1 MADQPANIDKL
12 LCTPDFGT
20 HDNVLA
26 NHLTN
31 KYTGQGFDM
40 DNFGMMDVKTIN
52 SVFSKYN
59 KRSCANDPWFSAIKI
74 QLFLALHRHVQGK
87 FLHDQAIT
95 AASILPILSKINQ
108 DYTDASTG
116 IVPEYKDAESAVTP
130 VVFNSSD
137 KVIPLLAYWEVVLT
151 SMKSVVNESKLECLL
166 HSRHIYTP
174 SQRAALLA
182 NSFEDSIYD
191 IAMTGSAFM
200 DDNTRAYDA
209 LISGIFSTLAEQM
222 LTATINNENYF

>member
-1 MADQPANIDKL
+1 MK
-12 LCTPDFGT
+12 
-20 HDNVLA
+20 
-26 NHLTN
+26 
-31 KYTGQGFDM
+31 
-40 DNFGMMDVKTIN
+40 DVKTIN
-52 SVFSKYN
+52 TVFRKYN

-95 AASILPILSKINQ
+95 AASILPILSNINQ

-166 HSRHIYTP
+166 HSRRIYTP